1 MHFIYLYMI
10 HLSYMAPK
18 IWADILRKVKEKESI
33 TAFKHEF
40 KKHYFKD

>member
-1 MHFIYLYMI
+1 
-10 HLSYMAPK
+10 MAPK
-18 IWADILRKVKEKESI
+18 IWADIPWKVKEKEST